1 MQTFRGANQE
11 YALFISIVLT
21 ALLILYSIKIKKGE
35 IRLEDILKEI
45 QEKLFS
51 LCDEKYRDFNSSL
64 IPNIDKALFI
74 GVRSKL
80 LRDIAKKLWKS
91 GRSGDFLSELPH
103 KYFEENLIHG
113 YIISLENSFDNAL
126 AETEKF
132 LPYID
137 NWAVCDLFSPKVFS
151 ENKKKLSEKVKK
163 WLNSDRV
170 YTVRFGINMLMTHFL
185 GEDFEKWQMD
195 AVVSIRSS
203 EYYVKTAQAWYVAT
217 ALTKQYEAALPVI
230 TEKRL
235 DRETHNK
242 AIQKAVESRAI
253 SDETKKLLR
262 TYKIKGYVL
271 KNN

>member
-1 MQTFRGANQE
+1 MCDITKELQE
-11 YALFISIVLT
+11 
-21 ALLILYSIKIKKGE
+21 
-35 IRLEDILKEI
+35 
-45 QEKLFS
+45 QLFS

-64 IPNIDKALFI
+64 IPNIDKDLFI
-74 GVRSKL
+74 GVRSKP
-80 LRDIAKKLWKS
+80 LRDISKKLWKS
-91 GRSGDFLSELPH
+91 GRAKDFLLQLPH

-132 LPYID
+132 LPFID

-151 ENKKKLSEKVKK
+151 ENKKELSEKVKK

-195 AVVSIRSS
+195 AVASIRSS

-217 ALTKQYEAALPVI
+217 ALTKQYESAFPVI
-230 TEKRL
+230 MEKRL

-242 AIQKAVESRAI
+242 AIQKAVESRVI
-253 SDETKKLLR
+253 SDETKKMLR
-262 TYKIKGYVL
+262 TYKIK
-271 KNN
+271 N